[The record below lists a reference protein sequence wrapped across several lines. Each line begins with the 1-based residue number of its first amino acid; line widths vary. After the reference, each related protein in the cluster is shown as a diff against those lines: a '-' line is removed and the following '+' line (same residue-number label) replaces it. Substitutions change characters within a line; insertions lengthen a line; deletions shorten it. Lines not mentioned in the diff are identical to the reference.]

1 MPPLCIVPY
10 SVISAH
16 PNPVRN
22 RAILLHFLSQLFLDP
37 ERLLGRHGAERADAH
52 VDELEC
58 GEEEP
63 AAANSSKRKPGRRTP
78 E

>member
-1 MPPLCIVPY
+1 MTY
-10 SVISAH
+10 
-16 PNPVRN
+16 
-22 RAILLHFLSQLFLDP
+22 
-37 ERLLGRHGAERADAH
+37 HGAERADAH

-78 E
+78 EKKEDEKSTRNRKGSEKDLIVHKP